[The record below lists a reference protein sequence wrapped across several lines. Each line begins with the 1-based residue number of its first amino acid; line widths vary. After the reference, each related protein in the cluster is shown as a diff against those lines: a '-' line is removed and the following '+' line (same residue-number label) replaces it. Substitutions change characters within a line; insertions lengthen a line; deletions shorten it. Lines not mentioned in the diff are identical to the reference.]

1 MPICYADHTNLHL
14 VKLLGTF
21 LLLGTIRLL
30 KPVSQSMFRSFLK
43 FDHTS
48 PWTTCKIYWRQK
60 GHLSMG
66 WNANEGQLPHS
77 KESFLS
83 WREFFSQFLFH
94 LLERLRSC
102 WETHQLHS
110 ANCDYLFLEK
120 DCWAAD
126 FVSRKVLVLKLLD
139 YESVILNASWKI
151 SIKPGLLKLQNRI
164 TKCQHEPFRIANV
177 FPLILM

>member
-1 MPICYADHTNLHL
+1 MPICYADHTNLQL

-21 LLLGTIRLL
+21 LLLGTFRLL
-30 KPVSQSMFRSFLK
+30 KPASQSMFRSFLK

-60 GHLSMG
+60 GHISMG

-110 ANCDYLFLEK
+110 ANCDYL
-120 DCWAAD
+120 
-126 FVSRKVLVLKLLD
+126 
-139 YESVILNASWKI
+139 ILNASRKI
-151 SIKPGLLKLQNRI
+151 SIRPGLLKLQNRI
-164 TKCQHEPFRIANV
+164 TKCQHEPFRITNV